1 MYVFLFI
8 ICFVVAYHRLVL
20 IRELSQVLIDENL
33 RDVYNR
39 FGPGNLEFDPR
50 KDEIKLMIDIAT
62 GFFFWGLFSYIVTL
76 PTSWRGARSWIALL
90 ALVLLGIEVV
100 FALSGT
106 EIPAF
111 LHPTLTEYELVYYL
125 NSAFPI
131 VIVLLGASAQ
141 YFYMDMDATSISV
154 LNDVIAHQKVYHQS
168 TSFCDC

>member
-1 MYVFLFI
+1 MRDRLI
-8 ICFVVAYHRLVL
+8 LVL
-20 IRELSQVLIDENL
+20 KLLQVLIDENL
-33 RDVYNR
+33 RDIYNR
-39 FGPGNLEFDPR
+39 FGPRNLEFDPR

-62 GFFFWGLFSYIVTL
+62 GFFFWGLFSYVVTL

-90 ALVLLGIEVV
+90 ALVLLGAEVV
-100 FALSGT
+100 FAMSGT

-111 LHPTLTEYELVYYL
+111 LHPTLTEYELIFYL

-154 LNDVIAHQKVYHQS
+154 LNDVVAHQKVYHQPVYF
-168 TSFCDC
+168 FC